1 LLHAVC
7 AACRAARATVLL
19 SRQLWGRRCASR
31 PRSRRRRVAGRAP
44 PAAAAAAA
52 AAAVAAT
59 TAAAAAAAAF
69 AAVAAAALYVVPR
82 GALLL
87 ATRRASP
94 LRAPS
99 VPARSTTNNRSV
111 RLIKGELVAIAYPTS
126 SKPFGK
132 SMVPTTNYGNINSI
146 LNPANKDRHSTY
158 SEHFNPT
165 TRTAQ
170 SAGGAGKLPV
180 PYSMNAA
187 RSRLKDEPPPK
198 TYRGSLNFEMGVLNK
213 STHPYRTIKD
223 AMEAPNVKPL
233 ESMVGF
239 TNQFIVSQMAKRV
252 HKTVWAL

>member
-1 LLHAVC
+1 
-7 AACRAARATVLL
+7 VLL
-19 SRQLWGRRCASR
+19 PHLPLPDLTTPPTG
-31 PRSRRRRVAGRAP
+31 P
-44 PAAAAAAA
+44 PAP
-52 AAAVAAT
+52 
-59 TAAAAAAAAF
+59 
-69 AAVAAAALYVVPR
+69 AALC
-82 GALLL
+82 
-87 ATRRASP
+87 S
-94 LRAPS
+94 
-99 VPARSTTNNRSV
+99 ARSTTNNRSV

-239 TNQFIVSQMAKRV
+239 TNQFIVSEMAKRV

>member
-1 LLHAVC
+1 MLLPHLPLPDL
-7 AACRAARATVLL
+7 T
-19 SRQLWGRRCASR
+19 
-31 PRSRRRRVAGRAP
+31 AP
-44 PAAAAAAA
+44 PTGPLARPP
-52 AAAVAAT
+52 
-59 TAAAAAAAAF
+59 
-69 AAVAAAALYVVPR
+69 LPR
-82 GALLL
+82 PA
-87 ATRRASP
+87 
-94 LRAPS
+94 
-99 VPARSTTNNRSV
+99 ARSTTNNRSV

-180 PYSMNAA
+180 PYSMKAA

-198 TYRGSLNFEMGVLNK
+198 TYRGSLNFDMGVLNK

-239 TNQFIVSQMAKRV
+239 TNQFIVSEMAKRV